1 MNPTLTLNPITDL
14 RELLTFPF
22 MVNALEAG
30 TIVAV
35 LAAIV
40 GWYMVL
46 RRQSFAGHT
55 LSVMAFPGAAG
66 AALAGLPTALG
77 YYLACGGAAL
87 LMRGA
92 RASPGRRGGYG
103 AETATIATVQTVGL
117 AAGYLF
123 LSLNNAVLGGT
134 ETLLFGTFLGVS
146 RGQVLALL
154 LVAIAALALIALAT
168 RPLLLETIDPEAAR
182 ARGVPV
188 AMLDLGFLLVLA
200 LAVAATSQ
208 ITGALL
214 VFALLVAPP
223 AAAQQLTMRP
233 GLGLALSVL
242 FAIAVVWL
250 GLGIAYFSIYP
261 VGFYITSLAFA
272 LYLRAARA
280 RFGAAGAQALMFAHE
295 FVRNAYLAGTFVALA
310 CGTVGW
316 FVVLRG
322 QLFAGDALTHVAFVG
337 AIAAAVL
344 GFDERVGLF
353 VLTLAVAAGWPRS
366 AAAARPTTS

>member
-1 MNPTLTLNPITDL
+1 VNPSLSPDPVTDL
-14 RELLTFPF
+14 NALFTFPF

-35 LAAIV
+35 LAAVV

-66 AALAGLPTALG
+66 AALVGLPTALG

-87 LMRGA
+87 FMRGA
-92 RASPGRRGGYG
+92 RGSARRSGYG
-103 AETATIATVQTVGL
+103 TETATIATVQAVGL
-117 AAGYLF
+117 AAGFLF

-146 RGQVLALL
+146 RGQVLTLLIVAL
-154 LVAIAALALIALAT
+154 VTVGLIALAA

-182 ARGVPV
+182 ARGLPV
-188 AMLDLGFLLVLA
+188 RALDAGFLLLLA
-200 LAVAATSQ
+200 MAVAATSQ

-214 VFALLVAPP
+214 VFALLVAPA

-233 GLGLALSVL
+233 GRGLVLSVL
-242 FAIAVVWL
+242 FALAITWL

-261 VGFYITSLAFA
+261 VGFYVTSIAFA
-272 LYLRAARA
+272 VYLLARLTRAI
-280 RFGAAGAQALMFAHE
+280 Q
-295 FVRNAYLAGTFVALA
+295 
-310 CGTVGW
+310 
-316 FVVLRG
+316 
-322 QLFAGDALTHVAFVG
+322 D
-337 AIAAAVL
+337 
-344 GFDERVGLF
+344 
-353 VLTLAVAAGWPRS
+353 
-366 AAAARPTTS
+366 

>member
-1 MNPTLTLNPITDL
+1 MTPTISLNPIDDL
-14 RELLTFPF
+14 NALFTFPF

-35 LAAIV
+35 LAAVV

-46 RRQSFAGHT
+46 RRQAFAGHT

-66 AALAGLPTALG
+66 AALAGLPTTLG
-77 YYLACGGAAL
+77 YYLACGAAAL
-87 LMRGA
+87 FMRGA
-92 RASPGRRGGYG
+92 RSSPGRGSAAGRGYG

-123 LSLNNAVLGGT
+123 LSLNHAVLGGT

-154 LVAIAALALIALAT
+154 LVAIVALAVTALAT

-182 ARGVPV
+182 ARGLPV
-188 AMLDLGFLLVLA
+188 AALDLGFLLVLA

-233 GLGLALSVL
+233 GLGLILSVV
-242 FAIAVVWL
+242 FALVVVWL
-250 GLGIAYFSIYP
+250 GLGVAYFSIYP
-261 VGFYITSLAFA
+261 VGFYVTSFAFA
-272 LYLRAARA
+272 LYVAARLA
-280 RFGAAGAQALMFAHE
+280 RGI
-295 FVRNAYLAGTFVALA
+295 RT
-310 CGTVGW
+310 
-316 FVVLRG
+316 R
-322 QLFAGDALTHVAFVG
+322 
-337 AIAAAVL
+337 
-344 GFDERVGLF
+344 
-353 VLTLAVAAGWPRS
+353 RS
-366 AAAARPTTS
+366 RHA